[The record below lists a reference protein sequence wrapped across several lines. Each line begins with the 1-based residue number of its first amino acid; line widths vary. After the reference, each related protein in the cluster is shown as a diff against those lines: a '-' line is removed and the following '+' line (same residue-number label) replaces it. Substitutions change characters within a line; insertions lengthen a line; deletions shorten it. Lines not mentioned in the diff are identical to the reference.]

1 MQVNNNNFLNA
12 SQVSQIR
19 NSLIGTNETQ
29 MPSVFNSVK
38 HLDSNNNKTIEQNEV
53 SNNDILSLGKDVLTK
68 IANFFGISID
78 NDTNSSSGD
87 INGEN
92 KDQIV
97 ENYAKPFSQI
107 STEEM
112 TELSKNEKIIL
123 SKEEIEH
130 YYNAI
135 IEDKLAS
142 GVEITKKEKDQKGTE
157 TITFSDGSFVQFIKT
172 DSTETTTLFYSGD
185 NEYGDGGSAFEMN
198 SDDKFMHIFSSV
210 KKPLNDNDDFE
221 YAYDINSE
229 TITVSVESGD
239 SYKGVWVDKTS
250 VLQEGDLND
259 TNKIRHYVTRDI
271 ISYNSENV

>member
-38 HLDSNNNKTIEQNEV
+38 HLDNNNNKTIEQNEV

-112 TELSKNEKIIL
+112 TQLSKNEKIIL
-123 SKEEIEH
+123 SKEENDLAGGKEQEAEEDQINPDSIKVIEKAFVEGGLD
-130 YYNAI
+130 YN
-135 IEDKLAS
+135 EDARYQFVRNGYFCLD
-142 GVEITKKEKDQKGTE
+142 KDTTE
-157 TITFSDGSFVQFIKT
+157 NKMVFNRVVGLK
-172 DSTETTTLFYSGD
+172 
-185 NEYGDGGSAFEMN
+185 
-198 SDDKFMHIFSSV
+198 
-210 KKPLNDNDDFE
+210 
-221 YAYDINSE
+221 
-229 TITVSVESGD
+229 D
-239 SYKGVWVDKTS
+239 SYRPETK
-250 VLQEGDLND
+250 
-259 TNKIRHYVTRDI
+259 
-271 ISYNSENV
+271 

>member
-53 SNNDILSLGKDVLTK
+53 SNNDILSLGKEVLTK

-112 TELSKNEKIIL
+112 TELSKNKILL
-123 SKEEIEH
+123 SREEIEH

-142 GVEITKKEKDQKGTE
+142 GVEITKKEKDKKGIE

-185 NEYGDGGSAFEMN
+185 NEYGDGGSVFEMN
-198 SDDKFMHIFSSV
+198 SDDAFMQISSSV
-210 KKPLNDNDDFE
+210 KKPLNDNVDFE

-229 TITVSVESGD
+229 SITVSVESGD
-239 SYKGVWVDKTS
+239 SYKGVWVDKNS
-250 VLQEGDLND
+250 VLQKGDLND
-259 TNKIRHYVTRDI
+259 TKKIRHYVTRDI

>member
-112 TELSKNEKIIL
+112 TQLSKNEKIIL

-142 GVEITKKEKDQKGTE
+142 GVEITKKEKDKKGTE
-157 TITFSDGSFVQFIKT
+157 TITFSDGSFVQYIKT

-185 NEYGDGGSAFEMN
+185 NEYGDGGSVFEMN
-198 SDDKFMHIFSSV
+198 SDDAFMQISSSV
-210 KKPLNDNDDFE
+210 KKPLNDNVDFE

-229 TITVSVESGD
+229 SITVSVESGD
-239 SYKGVWVDKTS
+239 SYKGVWVDKNS
-250 VLQEGDLND
+250 VLQKGDLND
-259 TNKIRHYVTRDI
+259 TNKIRHYVTRDMM
-271 ISYNSENV
+271 SYNSENV